1 MNSSIWL
8 RAVDDSIINIVFWI
22 IIIIIII
29 IIVIITLNHYQL
41 TT

>member
-1 MNSSIWL
+1 VNSSIWL
-8 RAVDDSIINIVFWI
+8 RAVDDSTINIVFWI